1 MFAVLLFLTAFVN
14 AQEKK
19 SDFDFEFDYAQFGYD
34 SSSNYLEFYYSFGQ
48 QSLTR
53 NFQDSLFHL
62 EGILHVEIL
71 DSLTREQV
79 VNKDWKIAYS
89 PEDTSNINKSLVGVI
104 GFVLA
109 SGKYECVVT
118 GEDSLQSGFSKSY
131 KEYLTV
137 KPLIKSNISMS
148 DVQFASKILQ
158 DSPNENSVFYKN
170 SYEVVPLPT
179 GVCGE
184 NQPVLFYYLE
194 LYNLK
199 SVNHN
204 LPLKLNTLVYGSRGQ
219 LVYNKVK
226 TVTGTIDSRVEVG
239 TVTVNKL
246 ATDSYTFIVALID
259 SAGNYGVSTSK
270 RFFVYNPSVQPDDSL
285 YNESATNVLATQFGV
300 MSEEELDDLFEKS
313 KYIATSSEIDQ
324 YDNLTGAEGKRSFIN
339 QFWIAR
345 DSDPS
350 TARNEFYLDYLDR
363 IQRCKQVYSTLGK
376 QGWKTD
382 RGRVYLKYGEPS
394 EIERFP
400 NQLDTK
406 PYEIWYYNEIQ
417 GGVIFI
423 FADLTNFSDYQVI
436 HSTAR
441 GELRDDNWER
451 RINSL

>member
-19 SDFDFEFDYAQFGYD
+19 PDFDFEFDYAQFGYD
-34 SSSNYLEFYYSFGQ
+34 SSSNRIEFYYSFNPNNLLQ
-48 QSLTR
+48 KIS
-53 NFQDSLFHL
+53 DSTVYV
-62 EGILHVEIL
+62 EGILDISIK
-71 DSLTREQV
+71 DSSTDNEVMKKL
-79 VNKDWKIAYS
+79 WKLS
-89 PEDTSNINKSLVGVI
+89 HKLSNSIEGLVGINDFLLSRGTYKCTI
-104 GFVLA
+104 GGMDSIDSENKKYYTEYIKVDPFVSEKISISNLQLA
-109 SGKYECVVT
+109 SRIIP
-118 GEDSLQSGFSKSY
+118 DSDNKLSK
-131 KEYLTV
+131 
-137 KPLIKSNISMS
+137 
-148 DVQFASKILQ
+148 
-158 DSPNENSVFYKN
+158 FYKN
-170 SYEVVPLPT
+170 SYEVIPVPT
-179 GVCGE
+179 SIFGE
-184 NQPVLFYYLE
+184 NQPVVFFYYE

-199 SVNHN
+199 GQDSGY
-204 LPLKLNTLVYGSRGQ
+204 PLKLSSLIFNSKGELIS
-219 LVYNKVK
+219 NKFKKISTNV
-226 TVTGTIDSRVEVG
+226 DSRAEVG
-239 TVTVNKL
+239 SININKFP
-246 ATDSYTFIVALID
+246 TDKYTLIITLID
-259 SAGNYGVSTSK
+259 SVNNYGISSSK
-270 RFFVYNPSVQPDDSL
+270 RFYIYNPSVEVTDSL

-324 YDNLTGAEGKRSFIN
+324 YDNLTGAEGKRSFSN

-350 TARNEFYLDYLDR
+350 TPRNEFYLDYLDR
-363 IQRCKQVYSTLGK
+363 IQRCNQVYSTLGK